1 MKDENIKQIKSE
13 IEKFVI
19 DKEDDLID
27 VVNKIALSDADKII
41 LTFTEPT
48 DILISPINLKVL
60 LDTADENNKAII
72 AQIVQNPVG
81 VRNAKEAGMTVT
93 EATGTILEEYWNEAE
108 KGLRRRTKGKQD
120 MLQKSNV
127 KYVPREDELE
137 RTEIEMEVEDDE
149 LVVAEEPAKEKSEF
163 QKKIEEALE
172 RSRLN
177 IERKEA
183 KVVEEGG
190 LQLALDQ
197 DIIDNNK
204 EAFKKSKNEKR
215 PSLIGKDIA
224 FLKSLPDEV
233 DSTLDKQ
240 EEESDFGQ
248 PVPVRVANVP
258 TTMSPL
264 QKIVKNIGA
273 KISSAPAKKW
283 AIRIIAPLVAV
294 LVVALWLVYELA
306 PLAKVTVYI
315 TSKEVAVEKVFNGDL
330 KANEFNY
337 ENGIVPVKKEE
348 GTKSVSG
355 SVTASGKAFR
365 GNKAEGVI
373 TIKAWPDIIT
383 KLPVTIPA
391 GTVVTSKENLT
402 YEIVSTVTVGATGG
416 DIWEENV
423 AVRATQVGEEYNI
436 AAGNFFT
443 IAGYNSVTELNADN
457 PSAFAGGSKEQYTVL
472 SQADVDKL
480 VKEIKTGAI
489 DEVKNDLRS
498 RTDNGWEIIESTLKA
513 DVEGN
518 TKSDIPVG
526 AEADI
531 ANVTIEV
538 KGSAMYFKKGEL
550 ETKMDEVLTKS
561 AQDQDLFETEDKNVK
576 LVLDNSIERE
586 ITVEEAKGDKIKI
599 KVVAKGEVKPEI
611 SKNEIIKELAGRD
624 WEDGVKRA
632 QKMKYTDKKT
642 ETSFVP
648 AYFPEWL
655 RYFPDRQGRIIVTIK
670 EISN

>member
-1 MKDENIKQIKSE
+1 MKEENIKQIKSE

-19 DKEDDLID
+19 NKEDDLID

-81 VRNAKEAGMTVT
+81 VRNAKEAGVTVT

-177 IERKEA
+177 IEKKEA

-224 FLKSLPDEV
+224 FLKSLPDEE
-233 DSTLDKQ
+233 DPTLDKQ

-264 QKIVKNIGA
+264 QKMVKNIGA

-283 AIRIIAPLVAV
+283 AIRIIAPLVAI

-365 GNKAEGVI
+365 GSRAEGVVTLKYWGNVSDLPI
-373 TIKAWPDIIT
+373 TVAQGSI
-383 KLPVTIPA
+383 
-391 GTVVTSKENLT
+391 LT
-402 YEIVSTVTVGATGG
+402 ANSGETFELVNNVTVGDDGSFLKQ
-416 DIWEENV
+416 NV
-423 AVRATQVGEEYNI
+423 AVRATQVGEEYNLASGKTFAI
-436 AAGNFFT
+436 QGYDQTTQLSGENGAGF
-443 IAGYNSVTELNADN
+443 S
-457 PSAFAGGSKEQYTVL
+457 GGSKEEYTVL
-472 SQADVDKL
+472 SQADVDKV
-480 VKEIKTGAI
+480 VKDLKGGAI
-489 DEVKNDLRS
+489 DEVKNDLRG

-518 TKSDIPVG
+518 AKSDIPVG

-648 AYFPEWL
+648 SYFPEWL